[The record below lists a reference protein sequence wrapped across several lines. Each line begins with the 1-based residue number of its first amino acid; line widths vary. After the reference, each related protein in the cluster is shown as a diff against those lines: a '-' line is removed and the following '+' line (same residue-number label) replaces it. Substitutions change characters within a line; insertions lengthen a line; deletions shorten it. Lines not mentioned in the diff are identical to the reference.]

1 MQTLPPLP
9 RPDSVEARL
18 ERIRTQSR
26 EKYAIS
32 KEMVDVQINR
42 RFEGYVSRTIEIG
55 QAEAPVSEVDYFD

>member
-42 RFEGYVSRTIEIG
+42 RFEG
-55 QAEAPVSEVDYFD
+55 